1 MVGYK
6 DPDGKMMTAIFP
18 PPFFSPRPS
27 DYVHVWKAD
36 SVCAWSNMGI
46 WASQVLFTVRVMN
59 HWNRL
64 SSEAVDAL
72 TLKAFM
78 VGGDHGG

>member
-1 MVGYK
+1 
-6 DPDGKMMTAIFP
+6 
-18 PPFFSPRPS
+18 
-27 DYVHVWKAD
+27 
-36 SVCAWSNMGI
+36 MGI